1 MFTQVL
7 QRQPVLRQRLLLP
20 YVPLLD
26 AGRGKR
32 ACVNMLIFFILKS
45 SEPHY
50 LSLNAAAYFYVLLRT
65 ELRFAQFIRLCRSS
79 VSVCPE
85 YRMSDP

>member
-7 QRQPVLRQRLLLP
+7 QRQPV
-20 YVPLLD
+20 
-26 AGRGKR
+26 
-32 ACVNMLIFFILKS
+32 
-45 SEPHY
+45 

-85 YRMSDP
+85 YRMPDP